1 VRCHIGRT
9 PRCRR
14 PNVGVAGSVAG
25 LKSIDPST
33 FGYASGDAGAP
44 TLNGMAEVSVRLGR
58 VDHPGFV
65 PGGLFPPED
74 PSSRGPAKRS
84 ARDWT
89 VDVSAFLLAV
99 LLGLQFLDSSL
110 GASSEDVS
118 AAAVTVDV
126 VLGGIGCLL
135 LWLRRRWPVGVAI
148 AMMPIA
154 ALSAFSTVAV
164 LLAVFTVAV
173 HRRTSIALGIAA
185 GNLACSL
192 VFPLWRPL
200 RAPLW
205 TVLLFSVIVVAALV
219 AWGMFVRARR
229 QLVWSLRERAERAEA
244 EQRMLADQ
252 ARAAERTRIAREMHD
267 VLAHRI
273 SLIALHAGALEVQP
287 ELAPDEVR
295 STAKLLRSTARQAL
309 EELRSVIGVLR
320 DDEAPTAPTVPQP
333 TLADIPRMVADVT
346 RAGAKVDFEMQVS
359 DEAQPPSGLGRD
371 AFRIVQEA
379 LTNVNKHA
387 RGTATVVRITG
398 GPSKGLTI
406 AIRNRMPVANGVGA
420 VGLPGSGMG
429 LVGLRERVALAGGTL
444 VSGPNAGEF
453 VVEARLPWPA

>member
-1 VRCHIGRT
+1 MD
-9 PRCRR
+9 
-14 PNVGVAGSVAG
+14 
-25 LKSIDPST
+25 LST
-33 FGYASGDAGAP
+33 FVDARGAP
-44 TLNGMAEVSVRLGR
+44 GAPRLNGMADVSVRLGR

-65 PGGLFPPED
+65 PGELLPPED
-74 PSSRGPAKRS
+74 PSSRGAARRTV
-84 ARDWT
+84 RDWT

-99 LLGLQFLDSSL
+99 LFGLAFLDSSL
-110 GASSEDVS
+110 GGSTRHVS
-118 AAAVTVDV
+118 AAEVTVDV
-126 VLGGIGCLL
+126 VVGGIGCLL

-173 HRRTSIALGIAA
+173 HRRTSIAVGIAA
-185 GNLACSL
+185 GNLVCSL

-205 TVLLFSVIVVAALV
+205 VVLLFSAIVVAALV

-244 EQRMLADQ
+244 EQRMLTDQ

-287 ELAPDEVR
+287 ELPADEVR
-295 STAKLLRSTARQAL
+295 STAQLLRSTARQAL

-320 DDEAPTAPTVPQP
+320 DDNESTAPTAPTVPQP
-333 TLADIPRMVADVT
+333 ALADIPRLVDEVK
-346 RAGAKVDFEMQVS
+346 RAGAKVDFEMQVP

-387 RGTATVVRITG
+387 RGTATVLRITG
-398 GPSKGLTI
+398 EPGKGLTI
-406 AIRNRMPVANGVGA
+406 AVRNRMPVAHGTGA
-420 VGLPGSGMG
+420 AGLPGSGMG
-429 LVGLRERVALAGGTL
+429 LVGLGERVALAGGTL
-444 VSGPNAGEF
+444 VSGPDAGEF

>member
-1 VRCHIGRT
+1 
-9 PRCRR
+9 
-14 PNVGVAGSVAG
+14 
-25 LKSIDPST
+25 
-33 FGYASGDAGAP
+33 
-44 TLNGMAEVSVRLGR
+44 

-65 PGGLFPPED
+65 PGELLPPED
-74 PSSRGPAKRS
+74 PSGRGPAKRT

-89 VDVSAFLLAV
+89 VDVSAFVLAV
-99 LLGLQFLDSSL
+99 LLGLAFLGSSL
-110 GASSEDVS
+110 DESSRDVS
-118 AAAVTVDV
+118 AAEVTVDV

-148 AMMPIA
+148 AMMPIVA
-154 ALSAFSTVAV
+154 VSAFSTVAV

-200 RAPLW
+200 RMSLW
-205 TVLLFSVIVVAALV
+205 VVLLFSAIIVAALV
-219 AWGMFVRARR
+219 AWGMFVRPRR

-273 SLIALHAGALEVQP
+273 SLIALHAGALEVVP
-287 ELAPDEVR
+287 EMAADEVR
-295 STAKLLRSTARQAL
+295 STAQLLRSTARQAL

-320 DDEAPTAPTVPQP
+320 DDNEPTAPTVPQS
-333 TLADIPRMVADVT
+333 TLADIPRLVDEVT
-346 RAGAKVDFEMQVS
+346 RAGAKVDFQMQVS
-359 DEAQPPSGLGRD
+359 DEAQPSSGLGRD

-387 RGTATVVRITG
+387 RGTATEVRIIG
-398 GPSKGLTI
+398 GPGKGLTI
-406 AIRNRMPVANGVGA
+406 AIRNRMPVANGIGA
-420 VGLPGSGMG
+420 PGLPGSGMG